1 LDYIGKFLG
10 LGQKIH
16 TDFNLWKDIML
27 HNDKEA
33 LNKMIDYCIQDVCLL
48 EKVHKELNNH
58 IPAKT
63 HYGVIFGGDRG
74 TCPECGSD
82 ELVRNL
88 RRVTASGLVKI
99 QYKCKTCNKMHSKT
113 DK

>member
-1 LDYIGKFLG
+1 
-10 LGQKIH
+10 
-16 TDFNLWKDIML
+16 ML
-27 HNDKEA
+27 KNDKDA
-33 LNKMIDYCIQDVCLL
+33 MNKMIDYCIQDVILL
-48 EKVHKELNNH
+48 EKVHKELSLH
-58 IPAKT
+58 IPVKT

-82 ELVRNL
+82 ELVKNM